1 MRLNTLAAAAIIAVV
16 ALGATGCKSSSKASG
31 TPAASNPSATETQ
44 ADSASA
50 QTTASSSATEA
61 TSVAAAAS
69 TGSPSA
75 SSSASASSAP
85 AAAGGAINTC
95 SLLSGAQAAT
105 LSGRAFGAGTES
117 TLSPGA
123 DQCEYPYADGVAM
136 DVIIYEPNSGVN
148 WAALQAQLSG
158 EGTVMPVTG
167 VGDKAMF
174 AAIDLDVA
182 TGKYLIDI
190 SAAGGDG
197 DDTGA
202 IAIAKQLVG
211 ELASK

>member
-1 MRLNTLAAAAIIAVV
+1 M
-16 ALGATGCKSSSKASG
+16 
-31 TPAASNPSATETQ
+31 
-44 ADSASA
+44 
-50 QTTASSSATEA
+50 
-61 TSVAAAAS
+61 
-69 TGSPSA
+69 
-75 SSSASASSAP
+75 
-85 AAAGGAINTC
+85 C
-95 SLLSGAQAAT
+95 SLMPGTQAAT

-117 TLSPGA
+117 VLSPGA
-123 DQCEYPYADGVAM
+123 YQCEYPYAGGVAM
-136 DVIIYEPNSGVN
+136 DIIVYAPNSGVN
-148 WAALQAQLSG
+148 WAALQSQISG
-158 EGTVMPVTG
+158 EGTVMQVSG

-202 IAIAKQLVG
+202 IAIAKALVP